1 MKSLS
6 LPLNIPAA
14 WFAMVMGLGGLS
26 IAWQRAQ
33 ALTGLSEHAGQAA
46 AWVALAV
53 FFVLLIGYLRKIFKT
68 PDAFFLEFRHP
79 TQVAFVGAIPI
90 SMEVLAVAFVNHHP
104 ALAEVLLLIGMP
116 LQLLVL
122 ATMFR
127 RWLVGEKIAAESI
140 TPAWFIPCVGGV
152 LVPLCG
158 PQLGYVAAAW
168 FFLCIGLMLWFFL
181 MPILLAR
188 LVFVG
193 PLPPA
198 AQPSLLILLPPPAL
212 GMVSYVTMSGQLD
225 VFAIS
230 LFVVMIFIAAILLS
244 LSWSLT
250 RSSFSMSWW
259 AFSFPTAACS
269 GSCSFMALQTGAP
282 AAKGLAFVALLICS
296 AVILGLLFRTILAI
310 AHHRRQSE
318 AQR

>member
-1 MKSLS
+1 MTSLS
-6 LPLNIPAA
+6 LPLNMPAA

-33 ALTGLSEHAGQAA
+33 ALTGLSEYAGYAA
-46 AWVALAV
+46 AWFALAV
-53 FFVLLIGYLRKIFKT
+53 FVVLLTGYLRKILFNREHFI
-68 PDAFFLEFRHP
+68 AEFQHP
-79 TQVAFVGAIPI
+79 TQIAFVGAVPI

-104 ALAEVLLLIGMP
+104 SLAEVLLVIGMP

-122 ATMFR
+122 ASMVR
-127 RWLVGEKIAAESI
+127 RWLVGEKIAPESI
-140 TPAWFIPCVGGV
+140 TPAWFIPCVGGIP
-152 LVPLCG
+152 VPLSG
-158 PQLGYVAAAW
+158 PQLGYHAVAW
-168 FFLCIGLMLWFFL
+168 FFLCIGLLLWFFL

-188 LVFVG
+188 LIFVG
-193 PLPPA
+193 PLPPP

-230 LFVVMIFIAAILLS
+230 LFTLMLFIAIILLS
-244 LSWSLT
+244 LTRSLT
-250 RSSFSMSWW
+250 RSSFNMSWW

-282 AAKGLAFVALLICS
+282 AAQGLAIAALLICS
-296 AVILGLLFRTILAI
+296 VVILGLLLKTIIAI
-310 AHHRRQSE
+310 GEIILSGRRP
-318 AQR
+318 